1 MTLNPGPPRCSGLPA
16 RAKHN
21 PRPDLTCRESL
32 DACIVPGHYPKP
44 PPCGSAAPFWRSL
57 RDTIRWPSFLE
68 HAKSAQRPSRTC
80 LPLGAEHTEVHTK
93 PREDWLLASSVRVC
107 ICVFGTR
114 FLYLA
119 AVVFRGSSVGRFQ
132 VTRSWQT
139 RYIQYVVWW
148 QGKLATGSAHRRP
161 R

>member
-1 MTLNPGPPRCSGLPA
+1 MTLNPGPPRSPRCSGLPA
-16 RAKHN
+16 RAKHS

-44 PPCGSAAPFWRSL
+44 PPCGSAAPFWRPL

-93 PREDWLLASSVRVC
+93 LREDWLLESSVRGC
-107 ICVFGTR
+107 ICVFPQAVPRGTR

-119 AVVFRGSSVGRFQ
+119 AVVFRGSSVSRFQ

-139 RYIQYVVWW
+139 RYIQYVVW
-148 QGKLATGSAHRRP
+148 
-161 R
+161 